1 MKIYHN
7 PKCKKSRAGL
17 EYIKTKNI
25 EFELIDYLKKGLT
38 TLEIKEILSKL
49 NVQPIDIVRTQE
61 DLYKK
66 ELKNKNFNY
75 DEWIRII
82 IENPKLLKRPIVV
95 GERKAVFADPIE
107 EMDKMFL

>member
-17 EYIKTKNI
+17 DYIKTKTSD
-25 EFELIDYLKKGLT
+25 FEVVDYLKNGLSEKE
-38 TLEIKEILSKL
+38 LREILSKL
-49 NVQPIDIVRTQE
+49 NVEPHELVRTQE

-75 DEWIRII
+75 DEWVKII

-95 GERKAVFADPIE
+95 GDRKAAFADPVD
-107 EMDKMFL
+107 EMDKMF